1 MVNEQVKAPQ
11 VMLIGPDGA
20 NYGVVSYDQ
29 AMILAYDAGLD
40 LVLVSPNAPTPVAK
54 ILDYGKY
61 LYELEKQERKQKAHQ
76 HAGEVKEV
84 KLTYKIDEHDF
95 QTKVERARKFL
106 DEGLK
111 VKVFLPLYGRENIFA
126 DRALEQIER
135 FRQTIEADY
144 ESKPQKLGNRFITIM
159 RRK

>member
-1 MVNEQVKAPQ
+1 
-11 VMLIGPDGA
+11 MLIGNDNV
-20 NYGVVSYDQ
+20 NYGKVSYDQ
-29 AMILAYDAGLD
+29 AMYLAYDAGLD
-40 LVLVSPNAPTPVAK
+40 LVVVNPNAPVPVAK

-61 LYELEKQERKQKAHQ
+61 LYEQEKKERKQRAHQ

-95 QTKVERARKFL
+95 MTKVERARKFL
-106 DEGLK
+106 DDGMK
-111 VKVFLPLYGRENIFA
+111 VKIFLPLYGRENIFA
-126 DRALEQIER
+126 ERALETIER
-135 FRQTIEADY
+135 FRTEVQADY

>member
-1 MVNEQVKAPQ
+1 MNEQITVNE
-11 VMLIGPDGA
+11 MILIGPDNT
-20 NYGVVSYDQ
+20 NYGTVSYDQ
-29 AMILAYDAGLD
+29 AMMLAYDAGLD
-40 LVLVSPNAPTPVAK
+40 LVLVNPNTPKPVAK
-54 ILDYGKY
+54 VIDYGKY
-61 LYELEKQERKQKAHQ
+61 LYEQEKQIRKQKAHQ

-95 QTKVERARKFL
+95 KTKVDRARKFL
-106 DEGLK
+106 DEGMK
-111 VKVFLPLYGRENIFA
+111 VKVFLPLFGRENIFA

-135 FRQTIEADY
+135 FRQAVEAEF

>member
-1 MVNEQVKAPQ
+1 
-11 VMLIGPDGA
+11 MLIGPDGS
-20 NYGVVSYDQ
+20 NFGSVSYDQ
-29 AMILAYDAGLD
+29 AMILAYDEGLD
-40 LVLVSPNAPTPVAK
+40 VVLVNPSAKTPVAK
-54 ILDYGKY
+54 LIDFGKY
-61 LYELEKQERKQKAHQ
+61 QYELEKQERKQKAHQ

-95 QTKVERARKFL
+95 QTKIDRARKFL

-135 FRQTIEADY
+135 FRVAVEAEY
-144 ESKPQKLGNRFITIM
+144 EAKPQKLGNRFITIM

>member
-1 MVNEQVKAPQ
+1 
-11 VMLIGPDGA
+11 MLIGSDGA
-20 NYGVVSYDQ
+20 NYGLISYDQ
-29 AMILAYDAGLD
+29 AMVLAYDEGLD
-40 LVLVSPNAPTPVAK
+40 VVVVSPNAPTPVAK
-54 ILDYGKY
+54 LIDFGKY
-61 LYELEKQERKQKAHQ
+61 QYELEKQERKQKAHQ

-95 QTKVERARKFL
+95 QTKVDRARKFL

-135 FRQTIEADY
+135 FRTSVEAEY
-144 ESKPQKLGNRFITIM
+144 EAKPQKLGNRFITIM